1 MPLSRND
8 RIYVAGHSGL
18 VGGAVVRALR
28 SRGYGN
34 IVTARHRDLDLTDQA
49 AVRSFFSR
57 ERPGAVIMCAARVG
71 GIVAN
76 DHYPADF
83 IADNLMMET
92 NTVDAAW
99 RNGVKKFVFM
109 GTSCIYPREPARTPI
124 SEDLLLTGPLE
135 PTNQWYAVA
144 KIAGIKMCEAYR
156 RQHGF
161 DAVSVMPANLYGP
174 GDNFDLEK
182 GHVIP
187 ALIRK
192 FHEAKLANAR
202 STVVWGTGKPRREF
216 LHVDDLA
223 EAVVFVMENYSEP
236 ELINIGTGDDI
247 SIGDLARKIAG
258 IVGFAGAIEF
268 DATRP
273 DGVSRRILDSSKLAK
288 LGWKPK
294 TSLDDGL
301 RQAYRWFT
309 ENIATAR
316 LGAPAA
322 E

>member
-1 MPLSRND
+1 MSLSRSD
-8 RIYVAGHSGL
+8 RVYVAGHGGL
-18 VGGAVVRALR
+18 VGSAILRALR
-28 SRGYGN
+28 ASGYGD
-34 IVTARHRDLDLTDQA
+34 IVTAPHRDLDLTDQA
-49 AVRSFFSR
+49 AVRAFFAR

-76 DHYPADF
+76 DQYPADF
-83 IADNLMMET
+83 IADNLMIET
-92 NTVDAAW
+92 NTIDAAW

-109 GTSCIYPREPARTPI
+109 GTSCIYPREPAHMPI
-124 SEDLLLTGPLE
+124 TEDLLLTGPLE

-161 DAVSVMPANLYGP
+161 DAVSVMPANLYGS
-174 GDNFDLEK
+174 GDNFDLEQA
-182 GHVIP
+182 HVIP

-192 FHEAKLANAR
+192 CHEAKVSRAP
-202 STVVWGTGKPRREF
+202 SVVVWGTGRPRREF

-223 EAVVFVMENYSEP
+223 EAVVFVMENYSAP
-236 ELINIGTGDDI
+236 ELINIGTGEDI

-258 IVGFAGAIEF
+258 IVGFTGAIEF
-268 DATRP
+268 DPARP
-273 DGVSRRILDSSKLAK
+273 DGVARRILDSSKLVK

-294 TSLDDGL
+294 TSLDEGL
-301 RQAYRWFT
+301 RQAYRWFS
-309 ENIATAR
+309 ENIHTAR